1 MTWLD
6 LVKDFQHHRNTS
18 KTCVAECYENH
29 FTRPLLGFGVWLAL
43 PFLLSFLWSSF
54 LSCRLCISKPKCVR
68 NNLQKR
74 TQQTP
79 TTKQAILR
87 QKTKFFTYPR
97 ESSCW
102 QCILS
107 IFLQFSLQVILVILI
122 HYHLPLIKKS
132 IWFSTHMCHGP
143 YTWVAMWP
151 QEKIMSVILLATVSV
166 VIITSCISVFLYT
179 INAYVTLC
187 KEISVCL
194 KSRP

>member
-1 MTWLD
+1 M
-6 LVKDFQHHRNTS
+6 FG
-18 KTCVAECYENH
+18 
-29 FTRPLLGFGVWLAL
+29 LLCL
-43 PFLLSFLWSSF
+43 F
-54 LSCRLCISKPKCVR
+54 LSLFCDWVFLCCRLCISKPKCVG
-68 NNLQKR
+68 NNLQR
-74 TQQTP
+74 GIPQTP

-87 QKTKFFTYPR
+87 QKKTKFFTYPR

-132 IWFSTHMCHGP
+132 IWCSTHMCHGP
-143 YTWVAMWP
+143 YTWVAVWP
-151 QEKIMSVILLATVSV
+151 QKKIMSVILVATVSV
-166 VIITSCISVFLYT
+166 VIMTSCIMFFLYT